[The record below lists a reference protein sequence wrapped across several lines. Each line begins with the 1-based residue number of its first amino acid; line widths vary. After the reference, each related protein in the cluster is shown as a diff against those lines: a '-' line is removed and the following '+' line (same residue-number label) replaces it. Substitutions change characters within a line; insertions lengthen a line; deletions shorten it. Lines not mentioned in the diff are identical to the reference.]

1 MRAFLTEMTNSKE
14 IRKYDVD
21 ILQLENKHYDFE
33 FEGGEEFFKA
43 LEQDLIEK
51 GEFKAKVGLDKSS
64 TMLQLSFDIQGSYEL
79 VCDRSLDV
87 FQEPF
92 HSKEKQILKFGE
104 KAEQISDEIELI
116 SWDTSTINLARYLF
130 DFIGLTVPMKK
141 LHPRFRSTGSEEEE
155 EDETNET
162 LIYSSIPAEEKLE
175 PEVDPRWEAL
185 KKLKNGSK

>member
-1 MRAFLTEMTNSKE
+1 MTNSKE

-43 LEQDLIEK
+43 LEQDLIDK

-79 VCDRSLDV
+79 VCDRSLDS

-92 HSKEKQILKFGE
+92 YTKEKQILKFGD

-116 SWDTSTINLARYLF
+116 PWDTATINVARYLF

-141 LHPRFRSTGSEEEE
+141 LHPRFRTESSEDE

-162 LIYSSIPAEEKLE
+162 LIYTSIPADEEKE